1 MSQMYDFL
9 RCKIVI
15 TLRLRVS
22 ASLRFKKNYLCN
34 QNFSY
39 DS

>member
-1 MSQMYDFL
+1 MYDFL

-15 TLRLRVS
+15 TLRLSDS
-22 ASLRFKKNYLCN
+22 ASLRLKKNYLCN